1 MKRKAIEKIAP
12 VMPKLPKRGKAG
24 KKSKKQSILTAQLW
38 EKYLILD
45 FFANTAE
52 PAAGTWLKRHVTQ
65 IETGE
70 YGTFYPRLAE
80 GEWSEE
86 KLITAVMGINYIW
99 HDHIEIDDYSIDA
112 ASDQLIQAAVPC
124 EYSWRYDKKHD
135 GCLAGV
141 LRLEDDY
148 SRDKSEWKR
157 ESKRN
162 RINNLMEKV
171 PRSSQAMYDKIG
183 DMLVGSLQYAFV
195 KKDGTGHCTA
205 CGQDFECDAKKMK
218 NGHKNPCPV
227 CGKEVVVVKRAD
239 AVTATEYMT
248 MIQDVDE
255 KQGVERHFKVTI
267 RWEKRRT
274 VELEEHIRL
283 FMLRNDKKRAYRI
296 YYCDSWNGWSEGNRS
311 NRRWRPSRLY
321 PDKDM
326 IQAGLAGTDYGNW
339 ARVMPQLAAA
349 GLKLDY
355 NRLLVEVDEAFVG
368 TVEYL
373 FKGRFYNL
381 LREIS
386 EGISLAFGWS
396 GTLVNMRAST
406 IEEVLNLKDRQK
418 INRLRDK
425 DGDAC
430 MLQWLQ
436 WSEMTGR
443 KISDEALEFYQ
454 KANITAKDYMKSTV
468 SELMTP
474 EKLMH
479 YLTRQKQESYP
490 SYKYWSVL
498 CQYEDY
504 LDMCRKLGKH
514 MDDEMVYRPRE
525 LKRRHDEA
533 SEECG
538 VREKELMEKANKEA
552 AERKAREMREKY
564 PGYEELL
571 QEIKEKYEYANET
584 YMIIVPE
591 NFAQITEEGM
601 NLHHCVGNTE
611 RYFDRIVSRETYI
624 CFLRKCAE
632 PDKSYY
638 TIEVE
643 PGGTIRQH
651 RGMYDEEP
659 EIEEVKPFLREWQK
673 VIRKRM
679 NAKDHE
685 YAKTSEILRQKN
697 IDELKAKNNTR
708 VLDGLMEDLMEVI

>member
-12 VMPKLPKRGKAG
+12 IMPELPKRRKTE
-24 KKSKKQSILTAQLW
+24 KKSEKKFILTAQLW

-45 FFANTAE
+45 IFANTAE

-70 YGTFYPRLAE
+70 YETFYPKA
-80 GEWSEE
+80 EWSEE
-86 KLITAVMGINYIW
+86 KLITAVMGINHIW
-99 HDHIEIDDYSIDA
+99 YDHIEIDDYRIDT
-112 ASDQLIQAAVPC
+112 ASGQLIQAAVPC
-124 EYSWRYDKKHD
+124 EYSWKYSEEHD

-148 SRDKSEWKR
+148 SRDKTERKR
-157 ESKRN
+157 ESKWK

-171 PRSSQAMYDKIG
+171 PMPSLAMHEKIG
-183 DMLVGSLQYAFV
+183 NMLVGGLQYVFV
-195 KKDGTGHCTA
+195 KKDGKGHCTA

-218 NGHKNPCPV
+218 NRQKSNCPE
-227 CGKEVVVVKRAD
+227 CGREVWVRKGAD
-239 AVTATEYMT
+239 RVAATEYMT

-267 RWEKRRT
+267 MWEKRRT

-283 FMLRNDKKRAYRI
+283 FMLRNNKKRAYKI
-296 YYCDSWNGWSEGNRS
+296 YYADGWGYWSEGNRA

-321 PDKDM
+321 PDRDM
-326 IQAGLAGTDYGNW
+326 IQAGLAGTDYAHW
-339 ARVMPQLAAA
+339 SRVMPQLAAA

-368 TVEYL
+368 TTEYL

-386 EGISLAFGWS
+386 EEISYAFGWS
-396 GTLVNMRAST
+396 GDLVNMRATT
-406 IEEVLNLKDRQK
+406 IEETLNLKDRQK

-425 DGDAC
+425 DGGGC

-443 KISDEALEFYQ
+443 KISDEALVFYH
-454 KANITAKDYMKSTV
+454 KADIMAKDYIKSTV
-468 SELMTP
+468 SGLLTP
-474 EKLMH
+474 EKLMN
-479 YLTRQKQESYP
+479 YLIRQKRESYP
-490 SYKYWSVL
+490 SYKYSSVL
-498 CQYEDY
+498 NQYEDY
-504 LDMCRKLGKH
+504 LEMCMKLGKH
-514 MDDEMVYRPRE
+514 MDDEMVFRPKE

-533 SEECG
+533 SHECNI
-538 VREKELMEKANKEA
+538 RAKELREKANKEA

-571 QEIKEKYEYANET
+571 QEIKAKYEYANAT
-584 YMIIVPE
+584 YQIIVPE
-591 NFAQITEEGM
+591 NFAQITEEGI

-624 CFLRKCAE
+624 CFLRKVAE
-632 PDKSYY
+632 PNKSYY

-685 YAKTSEILRQKN
+685 YAKTSEMLRQKN
-697 IDELKAKNNTR
+697 IDELKARNNTR
-708 VLDGLMEDLMEVI
+708 VLEGLMEDLMEVI